1 MRREGEKERP
11 CGCGGGVFLL
21 QRINSLLSQKCEKQ
35 RTGNRDNRQQRVWDK
50 GGGCGV
56 RARRGEG
63 EVFCFL
69 LLLASSGGWTKR
81 KNKRKAQLG
90 GGRKGGSK
98 LKLVFSLALS
108 LFLSF
113 LVLRVVFYAVIE
125 K

>member
-1 MRREGEKERP
+1 M
-11 CGCGGGVFLL
+11 
-21 QRINSLLSQKCEKQ
+21 
-35 RTGNRDNRQQRVWDK
+35 
-50 GGGCGV
+50 

-108 LFLSF
+108 LS
-113 LVLRVVFYAVIE
+113 LVFGVARCVLCGYREIKKMEDELLIVGGGRWGW
-125 K
+125 